1 MAITEVMHDPHR
13 VEIPDR
19 EEERVLTRG
28 APCLVCGEWIEAD
41 ARDAFRVLVSSPP
54 RGGEYAC
61 HEACF
66 ERVKH
71 PSVPAPA

>member
-1 MAITEVMHDPHR
+1 MAVTEVMHDPNR

-19 EEERVLTRG
+19 EEERVLSRG
-28 APCLVCGEWIEAD
+28 GPCLVCGEWIEAE
-41 ARDAFRVLVSSPP
+41 ARDALRVLVSSPP
-54 RGGEYAC
+54 RGAEYAC
-61 HEACF
+61 HQACF